1 MRKMPAN
8 ETSNNR
14 ESNWEQ
20 QQSELKA
27 KIQKT
32 KAERNA
38 VILAHSYQRREVQE
52 AADLVGDSFQLA
64 RAAQDTDADIIV
76 LAGVRFMAET
86 AKLLNP
92 DKMVLLP
99 EPEATCP
106 MAEMAD
112 AEAVR
117 AYREQHPD
125 SLVVSY
131 VNTLAEVKAESDICC
146 TSANAQQVVE
156 SLEQGRPVM
165 FLPDRNLGD
174 YLNKKIGINMRLWDG
189 YCPIHQRLTAEEI
202 IEARRLHPGAEV
214 LVHPECE
221 QEIIRLADRA
231 LGTTGMVKYVA
242 SSPAREFIIGTEEG
256 LLHKLRR
263 EFPDRVFHLA
273 AKHLVCPN
281 MKSINLKKI
290 LDCLQNL
297 EPQVEVPEE
306 IAERARRS
314 LIRMMEIV

>member
-1 MRKMPAN
+1 MN
-8 ETSNNR
+8 S
-14 ESNWEQ
+14 SWEQ
-20 QQSELKA
+20 QQLELKE
-27 KIQKT
+27 KILRL

-76 LAGVRFMAET
+76 LAGVSFMAET

-92 DKMVLLP
+92 DKVVLHP
-99 EPEATCP
+99 EPGATCP
-106 MAEMAD
+106 MAEMAE
-112 AEAVR
+112 AKAVR
-117 AYREQHPD
+117 EYREKNPET
-125 SLVVSY
+125 LVVSY

-156 SLEQGRPVM
+156 SLEPGRPVI

-174 YLNKKIGINMRLWDG
+174 YLNKKIGIDMRLWDG
-189 YCPIHQRLTAEEI
+189 YCPIHQRLTAGEI
-202 IEARRLHPGAEV
+202 EEARRLHPGAEV

-221 QEIIRLADRA
+221 PEVIGLADRA
-231 LGTTGMVKYVA
+231 LGTTGMVKHVA
-242 SSPAREFIIGTEEG
+242 SSPGREFIIGTEEG

-273 AKHLVCPN
+273 AEHLVCPN

-290 LDCLQNL
+290 LDCLQDL
-297 EPQVEVPEE
+297 EPRVEVPEE
-306 IAERARRS
+306 VFEKARRS
-314 LIRMMEIV
+314 LTRMMEIV